1 MVKKK
6 SQLQVLTAI
15 KWMLQIRIINA
26 CCVLHN
32 FIRDRQH
39 QMDDLLLPKVDDELA
54 AMANEFIDDATL
66 ITSVQVTTEWNT
78 FRDQLANDM
87 FVEYLV
93 RHGELEME

>member
-1 MVKKK
+1 
-6 SQLQVLTAI
+6 
-15 KWMLQIRIINA
+15 
-26 CCVLHN
+26 
-32 FIRDRQH
+32 
-39 QMDDLLLPKVDDELA
+39 MDDLLLPEVDDELA

>member
-1 MVKKK
+1 
-6 SQLQVLTAI
+6 
-15 KWMLQIRIINA
+15 
-26 CCVLHN
+26 
-32 FIRDRQH
+32 
-39 QMDDLLLPKVDDELA
+39 MDDLLLPEVDDELA
-54 AMANEFIDDATL
+54 AMTNESIDDATL